1 MRRVNL
7 VLLVLIHLQENGQCL
22 GVKYFN
28 NMEIQIYSIAAF
40 FFLSMY
46 STGIIFFLA

>member
-1 MRRVNL
+1 MQRVNP

-28 NMEIQIYSIAAF
+28 NMEIQICSLAA

-46 STGIIFFLA
+46 STGIIFFLT